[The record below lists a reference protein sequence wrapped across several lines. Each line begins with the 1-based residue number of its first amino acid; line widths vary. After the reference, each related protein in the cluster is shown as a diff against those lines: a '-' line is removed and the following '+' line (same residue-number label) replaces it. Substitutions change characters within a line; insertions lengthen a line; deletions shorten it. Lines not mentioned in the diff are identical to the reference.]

1 MEKLSP
7 DELLRWAGKMAQDVM
22 CEVSVADA
30 AIDLLIHDESV
41 SLETRGKLSLL
52 SEQVRQGA
60 APAKRFILISRTQE
74 DVQVLNLQDFVSD
87 LSSLVR
93 RLLPDNVDFQ
103 VELATDLW
111 PTKVNVAQFEDAFIT
126 LTINAREAM
135 PNGGTLRIQATNASE
150 ATCRSKSG
158 LFLSGDHVLIEIVDN
173 GVGIPPAHLKRI
185 FDPFVI
191 TKGPTCG
198 FGLAKAYGTIKNIDG
213 HISVKSEVGKGTTFS
228 VFVPRYVPNPVT
240 QSS

>member
-1 MEKLSP
+1 QM
-7 DELLRWAGKMAQDVM
+7 
-22 CEVSVADA
+22 
-30 AIDLLIHDESV
+30 
-41 SLETRGKLSLL
+41 
-52 SEQVRQGA
+52 
-60 APAKRFILISRTQE
+60 
-74 DVQVLNLQDFVSD
+74 
-87 LSSLVR
+87 
-93 RLLPDNVDFQ
+93 
-103 VELATDLW
+103 ELATDLW

-126 LTINAREAM
+126 RTINAREAM
-135 PNGGTLRIQATNASE
+135 PNGGTLRIEATNATE
-150 ATCRSKSG
+150 TTCQSKSG

-228 VFVPRYVPNPVT
+228 VFVPRYVPDPVT
-240 QSS
+240 HSS